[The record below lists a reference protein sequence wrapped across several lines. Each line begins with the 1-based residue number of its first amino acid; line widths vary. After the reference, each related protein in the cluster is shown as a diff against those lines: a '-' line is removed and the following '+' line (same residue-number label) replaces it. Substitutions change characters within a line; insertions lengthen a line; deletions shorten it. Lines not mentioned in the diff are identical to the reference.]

1 MKNPL
6 SRRDFGAPSTD
17 RETMRTHLRR
27 TMSVGATVVAAVT
40 LGLVAPAVA
49 SATDAPAGAADPS
62 VGQADPVSAPTGGS
76 DVTEPTSVSAITA
89 MWLWDNSVDPS
100 QDGRGTGYAFA
111 TPTALVDFATQ
122 HGLQTIHVSAPWASD
137 EGPVSTWMTDTLV
150 ALDAAGIDAGVL
162 GGDPPWLE
170 NPALAVQWMTAATHD
185 RPVTHV
191 QLDVEPWTLPAWQ
204 TDPAAASVQWLHM
217 LDVVRA
223 AMPAGVDLAVDAPWW
238 LTTLANPEGSGTLF
252 DAVLAR
258 VDRIGIVTF
267 IDHAEGDTGIL
278 AKSAPAVAA
287 AEAAAT
293 PYTIGLE
300 TDTPGVAGGAEFT
313 FYDDGAAALEAEAQ
327 EVAVALQGH
336 TWFRGIAVQHYE
348 AWRDLIDRG

>member
-1 MKNPL
+1 MTPL
-6 SRRDFGAPSTD
+6 F
-17 RETMRTHLRR
+17 RR
-27 TMSVGATVVAAVT
+27 TLTVGATAAAS
-40 LGLVAPAVA
+40 LLIGIAAPAVA
-49 SATDAPAGAADPS
+49 SAADAPGADPGTPAGAPVA
-62 VGQADPVSAPTGGS
+62 VEEQADPVA
-76 DVTEPTSVSAITA
+76 ETSVSAITA
-89 MWLWDNSVDPS
+89 MWLWDNSVDPA

-111 TPTALVDFATQ
+111 TPTQLVAFAQ
-122 HGLQTIHVSAPWASD
+122 EHGLETIHVSAPWASD
-137 EGPVSTWMTDTLV
+137 EGPVATWMTDTLV

-162 GGDPPWLE
+162 GGDAPWLE

-204 TDPAAASVQWLHM
+204 SDPQAASVQWLHM

-238 LTTLANPEGSGTLF
+238 LTTVANPEGSGTLF

-278 AKSAPAVAA
+278 AKSAAAVAA

-300 TDTPGVAGGAEFT
+300 TDTPAVAGGAEFT
-313 FYDDGAAALEAEAQ
+313 FHDDGADALEAEAQ
-327 EVAVALQGH
+327 EVATALAGQA
-336 TWFRGIAVQHYE
+336 WFRGIAVQHYE

>member
-1 MKNPL
+1 MRPL
-6 SRRDFGAPSTD
+6 A
-17 RETMRTHLRR
+17 RR
-27 TMSVGATVVAAVT
+27 TLSVGTVAVT
-40 LGLVAPAVA
+40 SAVIGLLAPAVA
-49 SATDAPAGAADPS
+49 SAADGTDAAPTTS
-62 VGQADPVSAPTGGS
+62 TGQADVQE
-76 DVTEPTSVSAITA
+76 VTSVSAITA
-89 MWLWDNSVDPS
+89 MWLWDNSIDPS
-100 QDGRGTGYAFA
+100 VDGRGTGYAFA
-111 TPTALVDFATQ
+111 TPGQVVAFAQ
-122 HGLQTIHVSAPWASD
+122 ERGLATVHVSAPWASD
-137 EGPVSTWMTDTLV
+137 EGPVATWMTDTLV

-162 GGDPPWLE
+162 GGDPPWLDD
-170 NPALAVQWMTAATHD
+170 PALAVRWMTAATHD

-204 TDPAAASVQWLHM
+204 ADPQAASARWLHM

-238 LTTLANPEGSGTLF
+238 LTTVASPDGTGTLF
-252 DAVLAR
+252 DDVLAR

-267 IDHAEGDTGIL
+267 IDHAEGETGIL
-278 AKSAPAVAA
+278 AKSAAAVAA

-300 TDTPGVAGGAEFT
+300 TDTPAVAGGAEFT
-313 FYDDGAAALEAEAQ
+313 FYDDGAQALEREAHEVAAALA
-327 EVAVALQGH
+327 GH

>member
-1 MKNPL
+1 MRPL
-6 SRRDFGAPSTD
+6 A
-17 RETMRTHLRR
+17 RR
-27 TMSVGATVVAAVT
+27 TLSVGTVAVT
-40 LGLVAPAVA
+40 SAVIGLLAPAVA
-49 SATDAPAGAADPS
+49 SAADGTDAAPTTTT
-62 VGQADPVSAPTGGS
+62 GQADVQE
-76 DVTEPTSVSAITA
+76 VTSVSAITA

-100 QDGRGTGYAFA
+100 VDGRGTGYAFA
-111 TPTALVDFATQ
+111 TPGQVVAFAQ
-122 HGLQTIHVSAPWASD
+122 ERGLATVHVSAPWASD
-137 EGPVSTWMTDTLV
+137 EGPVATWMTDTLV

-162 GGDPPWLE
+162 GGDPPWLDD
-170 NPALAVQWMTAATHD
+170 PALAVRWMTAATHD

-204 TDPAAASVQWLHM
+204 ADPQAASARWLHM

-238 LTTLANPEGSGTLF
+238 LTTVASPDGTGTLF
-252 DAVLAR
+252 DDVLAR

-267 IDHAEGDTGIL
+267 IDHAEGETGIL
-278 AKSAPAVAA
+278 AKSAAAVAA

-300 TDTPGVAGGAEFT
+300 TDTPAVAGGAEFT
-313 FYDDGAAALEAEAQ
+313 FYDDGAQALEREAHVVAAALA
-327 EVAVALQGH
+327 GH